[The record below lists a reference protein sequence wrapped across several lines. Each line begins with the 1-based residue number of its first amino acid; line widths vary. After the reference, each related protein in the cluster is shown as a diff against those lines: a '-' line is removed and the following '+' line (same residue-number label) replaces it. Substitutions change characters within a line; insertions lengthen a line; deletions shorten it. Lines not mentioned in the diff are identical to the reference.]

1 MDNEKYVLN
10 EVGKGLQ
17 MGMDSITNITEK
29 LEDEDFKEVLL
40 TQYNEYDDLL
50 NRVNDEITKYQDV
63 PEQLNPMQKAMGWMG
78 VEMNTLMDKSNSK
91 IAEMMLQGTN
101 MGITE
106 GVKLLN
112 HNPDINNDIKNILT
126 DFVAFQEHTV
136 EKLKKYL

>member
-91 IAEMMLQGTN
+91 ISEMMLQGTN

>member
-1 MDNEKYVLN
+1 MDNSKYVLN

-29 LEDEDFKEVLL
+29 LEDKGFKEVLL
-40 TQYNEYDDLL
+40 NQYNEYDDLL
-50 NRVNDEITKYQDV
+50 NRVNDEITKFSDV
-63 PEQLNPMQKAMGWMG
+63 PEQLNPIQKAMGWMG
-78 VEMNTLMDKSNSK
+78 VELNTLADKSNSK
-91 IAEMMLQGTN
+91 IAELMLQGTN
-101 MGITE
+101 MGIIE

-112 HNPDINNDIKNILT
+112 HNPDVENNIKNILT

>member
-1 MDNEKYVLN
+1 MDNSKYVLN

-29 LEDEDFKEVLL
+29 LEDKGFKEVLL
-40 TQYNEYDDLL
+40 NQYNEYDDLL